1 MNILNGFLVNE
12 EVLGMLFSMLMGIL
26 VGGIIAIGYFI
37 ANNGK
42 KFSKNFVITILILPV
57 IMAITIPFIATDLK
71 KTLSLAGIFA
81 LVRFRSMPG
90 DSKDILYLFLAAC
103 AGLIVGLQSYLM
115 AFVLVIVVSIIFI
128 LMIMYTFFICLI
140 FALFNYPQIQMERL
154 HPPHLH
160 LRLPTEK
167 AFPLTH
173 TGYL

>member
-1 MNILNGFLVNE
+1 MNILSGFLVNE

-128 LMIMYTFFICLI
+128 LMMKLEMPYLI
-140 FALFNYPQIQMERL
+140 I
-154 HPPHLH
+154 
-160 LRLPTEK
+160 LRLETIKKMFQRLKERFSFHCRVQELVFERYK
-167 AFPLTH
+167 SL
-173 TGYL
+173 

>member
-90 DSKDILYLFLAAC
+90 DSKDILYLFTFIQFSRYSFLN
-103 AGLIVGLQSYLM
+103 LFIKVQKLTFNL
-115 AFVLVIVVSIIFI
+115 FV
-128 LMIMYTFFICLI
+128 
-140 FALFNYPQIQMERL
+140 
-154 HPPHLH
+154 
-160 LRLPTEK
+160 K
-167 AFPLTH
+167 
-173 TGYL
+173 G